1 MKATQIKKDIESKAK
16 VAVFNTRE
24 KIYSVIEKNLRVY
37 YGEYRPKE
45 YIRTQQLLN
54 SLVRQSSGL
63 HAEVYFDAGALNY
76 ENGVMELQHTS
87 ETGVYGWAT
96 WGAAE
101 VLDTSMH
108 GSHGGYVSGTAIW
121 DNSMSEL
128 GDIIALIVKELRAAG
143 LPVH

>member
-1 MKATQIKKDIESKAK
+1 MKASQIKKDIESKAK

-37 YGEYRPKE
+37 YGEFSPEE
-45 YIRTQQLLN
+45 YIRTQHLLN

-76 ENGVMELQHTS
+76 Q
-87 ETGVYGWAT
+87 TGVIETQHGTGYAT

-108 GSHGGYVSGTAIW
+108 GSHGGYVGGTAIW

>member
-37 YGEYRPKE
+37 YGEYRPEE

-76 ENGVMELQHTS
+76 KTGLI
-87 ETGVYGWAT
+87 ETQSGYGYAT
-96 WGAAE
+96 WGAGE

-108 GSHGGYVSGTAIW
+108 GSHGGYVDGTAIW

>member
-37 YGEYRPKE
+37 YGEFSPEE

-76 ENGVMELQHTS
+76 Q
-87 ETGVYGWAT
+87 TGVIETQHGTGYAT

-108 GSHGGYVSGTAIW
+108 GSHGGYVNGTAIW

-128 GDIIALIVKELRAAG
+128 DDIIALIVKELRAAG
-143 LPVH
+143 IPVH

>member
-37 YGEYRPKE
+37 YGEFSPEE

-63 HAEVYFDAGALNY
+63 RAEVYFDAGALNY
-76 ENGVMELQHTS
+76 Q
-87 ETGVYGWAT
+87 TGVIETQHGTGHAP

-108 GSHGGYVSGTAIW
+108 GSHGGYVGGTAIW

>member
-16 VAVFNTRE
+16 VAVFNTCE

-37 YGEYRPKE
+37 YGEFSPEE
-45 YIRTQQLLN
+45 YIRTKQLLN

-76 ENGVMELQHTS
+76 Q
-87 ETGVYGWAT
+87 TGVIETQHGTGYAT

-108 GSHGGYVSGTAIW
+108 GSHGGYVGGTAIW

>member
-37 YGEYRPKE
+37 YGEFSPEE

-76 ENGVMELQHTS
+76 Q
-87 ETGVYGWAT
+87 TGVIETQHGTGYAT

-108 GSHGGYVSGTAIW
+108 GSHGGYVGGTAIW

-128 GDIIALIVKELRAAG
+128 GDIIALIVKELREAG

>member
-1 MKATQIKKDIESKAK
+1 MKASQIKKDIESKAK

-37 YGEYRPKE
+37 YGEFSPEE

-76 ENGVMELQHTS
+76 Q
-87 ETGVYGWAT
+87 TGVIETQHGTGYAT

-108 GSHGGYVSGTAIW
+108 GSHGGYVGGTAIW

>member
-1 MKATQIKKDIESKAK
+1 MKASQIKKDIEAKAK

-37 YGEYRPKE
+37 YGEFSPEE

-54 SLVRQSSGL
+54 SLVRQSGGL

-76 ENGVMELQHTS
+76 ENGVMELQHTL
-87 ETGVYGWAT
+87 ETGIYGWAT

-108 GSHGGYVSGTAIW
+108 GSHGGYVNGTAIW

>member
-1 MKATQIKKDIESKAK
+1 MKASQIKKDIGSKAK

-24 KIYSVIEKNLRVY
+24 KIYSVIDKNLRVY
-37 YGEYRPKE
+37 YGEFSPEE

-76 ENGVMELQHTS
+76 Q
-87 ETGVYGWAT
+87 TGVIETQHGTGYAT

>member
-1 MKATQIKKDIESKAK
+1 MKTEKIKKDIEAKAK

-37 YGEYRPKE
+37 YGEFSPEE

-63 HAEVYFDAGALNY
+63 HAEVYFDVGALNY
-76 ENGVMELQHTS
+76 Q
-87 ETGVYGWAT
+87 TGVIETQHGTGYAT

-108 GSHGGYVSGTAIW
+108 GSHGGYVGGTAIW

>member
-1 MKATQIKKDIESKAK
+1 MKATQIKKDIESRAK

-37 YGEYRPKE
+37 YGEFSPEE

-76 ENGVMELQHTS
+76 Q
-87 ETGVYGWAT
+87 TGVIETQHGT

-101 VLDTSMH
+101 VFDTSMH
-108 GSHGGYVSGTAIW
+108 GSHGGYVGGTAIW

>member
-1 MKATQIKKDIESKAK
+1 MKASQIKKDIEAKAK

-37 YGEYRPKE
+37 YGEFSPEE

-76 ENGVMELQHTS
+76 Q
-87 ETGVYGWAT
+87 TGVIETQHGTGYAT

-108 GSHGGYVSGTAIW
+108 GSHGGYVGGTAIW

>member
-37 YGEYRPKE
+37 YGEFSPEE

-76 ENGVMELQHTS
+76 Q
-87 ETGVYGWAT
+87 TGVIETQHGTGYAT

-108 GSHGGYVSGTAIW
+108 GSHGGYVGGTAIW

>member
-1 MKATQIKKDIESKAK
+1 MKANQIKKDIESKVK

-37 YGEYRPKE
+37 YGEFSPEE

-76 ENGVMELQHTS
+76 Q
-87 ETGVYGWAT
+87 TGVIETQHGTGYAT

-108 GSHGGYVSGTAIW
+108 GSHGGYVGGTAIW

>member
-1 MKATQIKKDIESKAK
+1 MKASQIKKDIESKAK

-37 YGEYRPKE
+37 YGEFSPEE
-45 YIRTQQLLN
+45 YIRTKQLLN
-54 SLVRQSSGL
+54 SLVRQSNGL

-76 ENGVMELQHTS
+76 Q
-87 ETGVYGWAT
+87 TGVIETQHGTGYAT

-108 GSHGGYVSGTAIW
+108 GSHGGYVGGTAIW

>member
-1 MKATQIKKDIESKAK
+1 MKASQIKKDIEAKAK

-37 YGEYRPKE
+37 YGEFSPEQYV
-45 YIRTQQLLN
+45 RTQQLLN

-76 ENGVMELQHTS
+76 Q
-87 ETGVYGWAT
+87 TGT

-101 VLDTSMH
+101 VLGTSMH
-108 GSHGGYVSGTAIW
+108 GSHGGYVGGTAIW

-128 GDIIALIVKELRAAG
+128 GDIVALIVKELRAAG
-143 LPVH
+143 IPVH

>member
-1 MKATQIKKDIESKAK
+1 MKTEQIKKDIEAKAK

-37 YGEYRPKE
+37 YGEFSPEE

-76 ENGVMELQHTS
+76 Q
-87 ETGVYGWAT
+87 TGVIETQHGAGYAT

-108 GSHGGYVSGTAIW
+108 GSHGGYVGGTAIW

>member
-37 YGEYRPKE
+37 YGEFSPEE

-76 ENGVMELQHTS
+76 Q
-87 ETGVYGWAT
+87 TGVIETQHGTGYAT

-108 GSHGGYVSGTAIW
+108 GSHGGYVNGTAIW

>member
-1 MKATQIKKDIESKAK
+1 MKASQIKKDIEAKAE

-37 YGEYRPKE
+37 YGEFSPEE

-54 SLVRQSSGL
+54 SLVRQSGGL

-87 ETGVYGWAT
+87 ETGIYGWAT

-108 GSHGGYVSGTAIW
+108 GSHGGYVNGTAIW

>member
-1 MKATQIKKDIESKAK
+1 MKASQIKKDIESKAK

-37 YGEYRPKE
+37 YGEYNPPEE
-45 YIRTQQLLN
+45 YIRTWQLLN

-76 ENGVMELQHTS
+76 QTGKI
-87 ETGVYGWAT
+87 ETQSGYGYAT

-108 GSHGGYVSGTAIW
+108 GSHGGYVDGTAIW

>member
-1 MKATQIKKDIESKAK
+1 MKASQIKKDIEAKAR

-37 YGEYRPKE
+37 YGEFSPEQYV
-45 YIRTQQLLN
+45 RTQQLLN

-76 ENGVMELQHTS
+76 Q
-87 ETGVYGWAT
+87 TGT
-96 WGAAE
+96 WGADE

-108 GSHGGYVSGTAIW
+108 GSHGGYVNGIAIW

-128 GDIIALIVKELRAAG
+128 GDIVALIVKELRAAG
-143 LPVH
+143 ITVH

>member
-1 MKATQIKKDIESKAK
+1 MKASQIKKDIEAKAK

-37 YGEYRPKE
+37 YGEFSPEE

-76 ENGVMELQHTS
+76 Q
-87 ETGVYGWAT
+87 TGVIETQHGTGYAT

-108 GSHGGYVSGTAIW
+108 GSHGGYVGGTAIW
-121 DNSMSEL
+121 GNSMSEL

>member
-37 YGEYRPKE
+37 YGEFSPEE

-54 SLVRQSSGL
+54 SLVRQGSGL

-76 ENGVMELQHTS
+76 K
-87 ETGVYGWAT
+87 TGVIETQHGTGYAT

-101 VLDTSMH
+101 VFDTSMH
-108 GSHGGYVSGTAIW
+108 GSHGGYVGGTAIW

>member
-1 MKATQIKKDIESKAK
+1 MKASQIKKDIEAKAR

-37 YGEYRPKE
+37 YGEFSPEE

-76 ENGVMELQHTS
+76 Q
-87 ETGVYGWAT
+87 TGVIETQHGIGYAT

-101 VLDTSMH
+101 VFDTSMH
-108 GSHGGYVSGTAIW
+108 GSHGGHVGGTAIW

-143 LPVH
+143 IPVH

>member
-1 MKATQIKKDIESKAK
+1 MKTEQIKKDIEAKAK

-37 YGEYRPKE
+37 YGEFSPEE

-76 ENGVMELQHTS
+76 Q
-87 ETGVYGWAT
+87 TGVIETQHGTGYAT

-108 GSHGGYVSGTAIW
+108 GSHGGYVGGTAIW

>member
-1 MKATQIKKDIESKAK
+1 MKASQIKKDIEAKAK

-37 YGEYRPKE
+37 YGEFSPEE

-54 SLVRQSSGL
+54 SLVRQSGGL

-76 ENGVMELQHTS
+76 Q
-87 ETGVYGWAT
+87 TGVIETQHGTGYAT

-108 GSHGGYVSGTAIW
+108 GSHGGYVGGTAIW

>member
-1 MKATQIKKDIESKAK
+1 MKASQIKKDIESKAK

-37 YGEYRPKE
+37 YGEYNPPEE
-45 YIRTQQLLN
+45 YIRTLQLLN

-76 ENGVMELQHTS
+76 QTGIIETQHG
-87 ETGVYGWAT
+87 TGYAT

-108 GSHGGYVSGTAIW
+108 GSHGGYIGGTAIW

>member
-1 MKATQIKKDIESKAK
+1 MKASQIKKDIEAKAR

-37 YGEYRPKE
+37 YGEFSPEQYV
-45 YIRTQQLLN
+45 RTQQLLN

-76 ENGVMELQHTS
+76 Q
-87 ETGVYGWAT
+87 TGT

-101 VLDTSMH
+101 VLGTSMH
-108 GSHGGYVSGTAIW
+108 GSHGGYVGGNAIW

-128 GDIIALIVKELRAAG
+128 GDIVALIVKELRAAG
-143 LPVH
+143 IPVH

>member
-1 MKATQIKKDIESKAK
+1 MKASQIKKDIEAKAR

-37 YGEYRPKE
+37 YGEFSPEE

-76 ENGVMELQHTS
+76 Q
-87 ETGVYGWAT
+87 TGVIDTQHGT

-101 VLDTSMH
+101 VFDTSMH
-108 GSHGGYVSGTAIW
+108 GSHGGYVGGTAIW

-128 GDIIALIVKELRAAG
+128 GDIVALIVKELRAAG
-143 LPVH
+143 IPVH

>member
-1 MKATQIKKDIESKAK
+1 MKASQIKKDIETKAK

-37 YGEYRPKE
+37 YGEFSPEE

-76 ENGVMELQHTS
+76 Q
-87 ETGVYGWAT
+87 TGVIETQHGTGYAT

-108 GSHGGYVSGTAIW
+108 GSHGGYVGGAAIW

>member
-1 MKATQIKKDIESKAK
+1 MKASQIKKDIEAKAR

-37 YGEYRPKE
+37 YGEFSPKQ
-45 YIRTQQLLN
+45 YARTQQLLN

-76 ENGVMELQHTS
+76 QTDVIETQH
-87 ETGVYGWAT
+87 GIGYAT

-108 GSHGGYVSGTAIW
+108 GSHGGYVDGTAIW

-143 LPVH
+143 IPVH

>member
-1 MKATQIKKDIESKAK
+1 MKASQIKKDIEAKAR

-37 YGEYRPKE
+37 YGEFSPEQYV
-45 YIRTQQLLN
+45 RTQQLLN

-76 ENGVMELQHTS
+76 Q
-87 ETGVYGWAT
+87 TGT
-96 WGAAE
+96 WGADE
-101 VLDTSMH
+101 VLGTSMH
-108 GSHGGYVSGTAIW
+108 GSHGGYVNGNAIW

-143 LPVH
+143 IPVH